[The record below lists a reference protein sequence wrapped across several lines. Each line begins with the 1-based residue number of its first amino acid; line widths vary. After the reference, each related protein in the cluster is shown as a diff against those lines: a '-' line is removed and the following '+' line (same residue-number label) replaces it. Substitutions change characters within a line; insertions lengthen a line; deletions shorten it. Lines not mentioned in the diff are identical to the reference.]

1 VAAVLAVMRELVDR
15 TQLDHALFQLPKDY
29 RQLEAT

>member
-1 VAAVLAVMRELVDR
+1 AVLTVMRETVDR
-15 TQLDHALFQLPKDY
+15 THLEQALFQLPKDY